1 MGKWYHLQV
10 GDHFPINH
18 LRTPAAAAARHRFDA
33 DLHLGFT
40 NPPTHKHTTTL
51 NSTCADDGVVIGLVA
66 SHVGLARVTSCCFV
80 KRRRDQILLQFAP
93 LVRVLLISLGHILL
107 PMGTCKYLVVV
118 SLRRWIKKL
127 KDYLVCQLGV
137 MADLV
142 AEVLFEAKQILQ
154 FWQLSNLG
162 SSSWTSSGNV
172 ITSLLSR
179 LLRCLTLFFN
189 YRLPWFSGSRYF
201 NLP

>member
-51 NSTCADDGVVIGLVA
+51 NSTCADDGVVIGRVSCWSRA
-66 SHVGLARVTSCCFV
+66 SNKLLFCQATAWSNFVTVCTTGSRPANQFRPYIAADGDLQIFGCCFAPEAN
-80 KRRRDQILLQFAP
+80 KKIEGLPSLPIRRD
-93 LVRVLLISLGHILL
+93 
-107 PMGTCKYLVVV
+107 
-118 SLRRWIKKL
+118 
-127 KDYLVCQLGV
+127 
-137 MADLV
+137 ADLV